1 MPNSRMISADEQG
14 STYFMFPKKSSIILR
29 KKPSLCVVLI
39 SVLFFIACRST
50 KKYAYENLITRETQ
64 FDKPEEDDDDDE
76 EEEQDVKKSDET
88 KTESNSKNQENP
100 PLPPEE
106 KEKNPPLPPPP
117 PEISLPPLPASQNQV
132 EDMDLSED
140 ETEIPPIETPKE
152 PPTKDA
158 ADPLSNALSSFYS
171 DIAGIDG
178 SSQETTPVPTPPKVN
193 SPSPSLGR
201 ESPGLSDERS
211 NSPFCGDSQDESKKR
226 KVQF

>member
-1 MPNSRMISADEQG
+1 M
-14 STYFMFPKKSSIILR
+14 
-29 KKPSLCVVLI
+29 
-39 SVLFFIACRST
+39 
-50 KKYAYENLITRETQ
+50 
-64 FDKPEEDDDDDE
+64 
-76 EEEQDVKKSDET
+76 
-88 KTESNSKNQENP
+88 
-100 PLPPEE
+100 
-106 KEKNPPLPPPP
+106 PPPP

-226 KVQF
+226 KVRL